1 MADAARAVAG
11 DVDVRAHW
19 RAIAIIGILTGLLS
33 GLLGIGGAA
42 ILVPGMVEVLGM
54 SQHRATGTSLFVII
68 PTALVSAVPYALSG
82 QMDVV
87 LVALFSATAVVG
99 AMLGA
104 RATARVSALSL
115 RRMFGIFL
123 LFVAVRLLIPGG
135 SASNSQAVDIL
146 TQSPITTAGEGLLG
160 FVAGFL
166 SGLLGI
172 GGGQVLTPGMVFLFD
187 APQKLAQGISI
198 AFIVPTA
205 ISGAYTHYRR
215 GNVVPRVGYVL
226 IPCSMVAG
234 FVGSSLAQQIDP
246 FALRTGFAFFL
257 IYGGVRMLSPQL
269 VNRLLRRVGSS
280 RPVPAAATKSG

>member
-1 MADAARAVAG
+1 MASAAALEL
-11 DVDVRAHW
+11 DVRAHW
-19 RAIAIIGILTGLLS
+19 RAIAIIGVLTGLLS

-42 ILVPGMVEVLGM
+42 ILVPGMVEILGM
-54 SQHRATGTSLFVII
+54 SQHKATGTSLFVII

-82 QMDVV
+82 QMDIV
-87 LVALFSATAVVG
+87 LVALFSVTAVIG
-99 AMLGA
+99 ATLGA
-104 RATARVSALSL
+104 RATARVSALNL

-123 LFVAVRLLIPGG
+123 LFVAIRLLIPGG
-135 SASNSQAVDIL
+135 AATNAQPVDLFAQNPL
-146 TQSPITTAGEGLLG
+146 TTGGEGLLG

-187 APQKLAQGISI
+187 APQKFAQGISI

-215 GNVVPRVGYVL
+215 GNVVPRIGYVL
-226 IPCSMVAG
+226 IPCSMAAG
-234 FVGSSLAQQIDP
+234 FVGSSLAQRIDP